1 MPVKVTL
8 LGTGEACDPQRYN
21 TAYLIDGDD
30 FSIQVDAGYNVYD
43 SLCHHLGGTRQ
54 LLTRPDMVLLTHS
67 HGDHT
72 ASLPKELI
80 AMREEGYITGSKRNI
95 IIAGQGGAIG
105 YVPQRLDNDYPGFWR
120 RIEEEGPHVEFE
132 YSYPHTQLRHK
143 GLTISSAP
151 TKHSVPNYAYR
162 FECDGHS
169 FAISGDGAMTPES
182 RRLFEGVDYLFHE
195 GFYVG
200 RPSDDVHASVDDVF
214 DYAKSAGVR
223 KVYIVHMSRH
233 HCRDHHNFPHYR
245 QRAQEEGFLMGFPED
260 NTAVYI
266 V

>member
-8 LGTGEACDPQRYN
+8 LGTGEALDPKRYN
-21 TAYLIDGDD
+21 TSYLIEGDD

-54 LLTRPDMVLLTHS
+54 LLTNPDMVLLTHS

-72 ASLPKELI
+72 ASLSKELL
-80 AMREEGYITGSKRNI
+80 AMWEEGYITGSKRDI
-95 IIAGQGGAIG
+95 IIAGEGNAVGH
-105 YVPQRLDNDYPGFWR
+105 VPQRLDIDYPGFWR

-132 YSYPHTQLRHK
+132 YAYPHTQLRHK
-143 GLTISSAP
+143 GLSISSAP
-151 TKHSVPNYAYR
+151 TRHSVPNYAFR

-182 RRLFEGVDYLFHE
+182 RKLFEEVEYLFHD

-200 RPSDDVHASVDDVF
+200 RPSDGSHASVDDVF
-214 DYAKSAGVR
+214 DYAKSAGV
-223 KVYIVHMSRH
+223 KVVYIVHMSRYH
-233 HCRDHHNFPHYR
+233 REERDMLSHYTS
-245 QRAQEEGFLMGFPED
+245 RAED
-260 NTAVYI
+260 NGFFMKFPDDHAVVEI
-266 V
+266 D